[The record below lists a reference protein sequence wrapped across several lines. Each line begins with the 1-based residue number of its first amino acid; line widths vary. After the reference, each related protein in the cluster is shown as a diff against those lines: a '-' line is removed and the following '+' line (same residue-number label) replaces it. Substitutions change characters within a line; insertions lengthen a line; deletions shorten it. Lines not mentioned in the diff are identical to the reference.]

1 MEPRSF
7 KTLQALP
14 SIVETYAGTV
24 YGIGTSPIETIIF
37 ISEAATSSLHAM
49 NINFRCWCLICTTCY
64 MKYTLRVYIAK
75 DMSSLLISSADFLRF
90 TAVDQHYIINSL

>member
-7 KTLQALP
+7 KMPQALP
-14 SIVETYAGTV
+14 SIVETYSGEV
-24 YGIGTSPIETIIF
+24 REIGTSPIETIIF
-37 ISEAATSSLHAM
+37 MSEAATSSLHAM

-64 MKYTLRVYIAK
+64 MKYALRVYIAI

-90 TAVDQHYIINSL
+90 TAVDQYYI